1 MNWDNILTPEKEDA
15 IRQYCLDKYK
25 SRFKKGIK
33 LVEAKDGF
41 IEVWGV
47 TSGPI
52 FLSATF
58 VRDFTL

>member
-1 MNWDNILTPEKEDA
+1 MNWDNILTAEKEDA

-41 IEVWGV
+41 VEVWGV

-58 VRDFTL
+58 VRDFTI